1 MLFLVAYDIPIK
13 VSLLGAG
20 RLLGLAFSRMAE
32 SQGYFALR
40 SKCAMNQRLSS
51 RNNPH
56 VYISTYRTTDYCNTI
71 N

>member
-1 MLFLVAYDIPIK
+1 MLFLVAYDIPVK

-51 RNNPH
+51 RNNPM
-56 VYISTYRTTDYCNTI
+56 STFQHIELLIIVTQ
-71 N
+71 